1 MSGMAGNVTA
11 FNTVWTYDIYKAYI
25 NRDAPDRHYLN
36 VGRIAT
42 VAGVALSVLAAYLVL
57 GFASIIDYVQLLHGI
72 FLAPLFG
79 TFLLGMFWRRSTGW
93 GGFFGLVS
101 GTVTGVVLYLIS
113 LDSSVGASMYRA
125 IWAWVVCVVVTI
137 AVSLV
142 TQPKPDSELR
152 GIVWGLTEQ
161 KEVREEA
168 WYKKPWILAV
178 IVLAMT
184 LVLNIYFW

>member
-1 MSGMAGNVTA
+1 MAGNITA
-11 FNTVWTYDIYKAYI
+11 FNTVCTYDLYKPYI

-42 VAGVALSVLAAYLVL
+42 VVGVLLSIATAYLAL
-57 GFASIIDYVQLLHGI
+57 GFVSIMDYVQVLHGL

-79 TFLLGMFWRRSTGW
+79 TFLLGMLWRRTTGW
-93 GGFFGLVS
+93 GGFTGLVA
-101 GTVTGVVLYLIS
+101 GTATGLTMYLMS
-113 LDSSVGASMYRA
+113 LDSTVGASMARA
-125 IWAWVVCVVVTI
+125 FWAWIVCVVVTI

-161 KEVREEA
+161 KEAVEEA
-168 WYKKPWILAV
+168 WYKKPRVLAV
-178 IVLAMT
+178 TVLAIT
-184 LVLNIYFW
+184 IALNIYFW